1 MRATNHS
8 GRKGSASHNDRTFD
22 VSKAAHINE
31 KKMAFNEYGC
41 IYEDMTFEE
50 AERAYYAERFSG
62 QIAATNAKAEKCRHY
77 ERMTDADKLYRSQK
91 TKPEEVIFQIGDK
104 YSSVTGEQ
112 LLEVYADY
120 QAWHNDRFG
129 AHVTILDWTLHV
141 DEKTAHIHE
150 RRVWEYDHEDG
161 YRAIGQHEAL
171 KALGYTLPDENAP
184 RSRQNNLK
192 VPYTQECREK
202 WLDLCYEH
210 GIEVE
215 RQPKQVAPNQQN
227 MDKRDYIIAE
237 QQRRLEE
244 LQAQLDEAQM
254 QLGVAN
260 RILTAKN
267 AQIERADEKAEKSR
281 AKRKMSK
288 EKVTI
293 SRDEHTELLVKAR
306 ELEEMKA
313 REEYVNQKSLETGKK
328 EKFIEQRTRET
339 LDRDVESQKL
349 HHKAREDAA
358 AAKKLRD
365 DAEQYIVTVAEELVK
380 DALKDRDK
388 DKLTEDWLKNKML
401 HDGSNAYDAYKQHME
416 FVQQKAMKK
425 IRNHKKNAGD
435 YDDFDNR

>member
-22 VSKAAHINE
+22 VDKAKHIDQ
-31 KKMAFNEYGC
+31 KRMGLNEYGC

-62 QIAATNAKAEKCRHY
+62 QIAATNARAEKSRHY
-77 ERMTDADKLYRSQK
+77 ERMTDSDKLYESQK

-104 YSSVTGEQ
+104 NGSVSGEQ

-120 QAWHNDRFG
+120 QKWHNDRFG
-129 AHVTILDWTLHV
+129 AHVTILDYTLHV
-141 DEKTAHIHE
+141 DEKTPHIHE
-150 RRVWEYDHEDG
+150 RRIWEYDHEDG

-237 QQRRLEE
+237 QQR
-244 LQAQLDEAQM
+244 QLDEKQR
-254 QLGVAN
+254 QLDEMN
-260 RILTAKN
+260 RVMTAKN
-267 AQIERADEKAEKSR
+267 AQIERLNEKAEKAR
-281 AKRKMSK
+281 AKKKMSK

-293 SRDEHTELLVKAR
+293 SRDEYTEYQVVMRENTEL
-306 ELEEMKA
+306 KA
-313 REEYVNQKSLETGKK
+313 REEYVNQQSLEARKMKAEADRAKRTVEQAAHIQAHQ
-328 EKFIEQRTRET
+328 EKVAAQLDAREKN
-339 LDRDVESQKL
+339 LDREVQQ
-349 HHKAREDAA
+349 R
-358 AAKKLRD
+358 
-365 DAEQYIVTVAEELVK
+365 AEWRAEELVSGRTKRLEKFCDGFTK
-380 DALKDRDK
+380 DGKTLLQMFNEQERSRSRGW
-388 DKLTEDWLKNKML
+388 E
-401 HDGSNAYDAYKQHME
+401 
-416 FVQQKAMKK
+416 
-425 IRNHKKNAGD
+425 R
-435 YDDFDNR
+435 